1 MKGALL
7 ELAARSEQ
15 DLNIIGNPQMTYF
28 KSVHKRHTNF
38 ARFESREIFQSGYDF
53 GKRCVVKLDK
63 KGDLLY
69 RTMLLVKLPATGNPN
84 VSWINGIGNFMIKEA
99 VIKMGGEVI
108 SRLTGDYIDI
118 YHRYS
123 LEIGHYSN
131 YSSMVGRV
139 SGYNVNS
146 QSGEISL
153 FIPLPFWFCRELAQT
168 LPMISL
174 GYSDVV
180 LEVEFRPLTE
190 CLYSGGLRSG
200 LGGLV
205 NLPALKM
212 LDCSVLTEY
221 IYLDSKE
228 RTVFATKPDINYL
241 IEQMFDL
248 DITVETGAKH
258 KNYSLPFNHPVK
270 ELLWFYR
277 SNYHEDRNSWE
288 KYTVPV
294 GVDELP
300 PLDTGNLLFN
310 GNDRVSLINADYFRL
325 VQPLYH
331 HLGSGSGFVYFYCF
345 AEDADALQP
354 SGTANFSFI
363 DEASLGLDYKP
374 YILDGRLT
382 IMSINYNFLRIKKGM
397 AGILY
402 SS

>member
-1 MKGALL
+1 
-7 ELAARSEQ
+7 
-15 DLNIIGNPQMTYF
+15 
-28 KSVHKRHTNF
+28 
-38 ARFESREIFQSGYDF
+38 
-53 GKRCVVKLDK
+53 
-63 KGDLLY
+63 
-69 RTMLLVKLPATGNPN
+69 
-84 VSWINGIGNFMIKEA
+84 
-99 VIKMGGEVI
+99 
-108 SRLTGDYIDI
+108 
-118 YHRYS
+118 
-123 LEIGHYSN
+123 
-131 YSSMVGRV
+131 
-139 SGYNVNS
+139 
-146 QSGEISL
+146 
-153 FIPLPFWFCRELAQT
+153 
-168 LPMISL
+168 
-174 GYSDVV
+174 
-180 LEVEFRPLTE
+180 
-190 CLYSGGLRSG
+190 
-200 LGGLV
+200 
-205 NLPALKM
+205 
-212 LDCSVLTEY
+212 
-221 IYLDSKE
+221 
-228 RTVFATKPDINYL
+228 
-241 IEQMFDL
+241 MFDL

-363 DEASLGLDYKP
+363 DEASLGLDHKP